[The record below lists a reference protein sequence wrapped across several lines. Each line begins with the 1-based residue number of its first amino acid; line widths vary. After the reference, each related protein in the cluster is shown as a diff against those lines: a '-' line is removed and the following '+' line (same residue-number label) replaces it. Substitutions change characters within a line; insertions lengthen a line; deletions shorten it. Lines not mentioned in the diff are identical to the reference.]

1 MTRAAALVL
10 RSLAAVA
17 VSLMTGWAA
26 LAVYWSDIQS
36 PALRISLAVG
46 IVLATLWAFALC
58 RRKGRV
64 FAGYLACFILFV
76 FWWSSIAPSNDRD
89 WQRDVAVLPHAEVN
103 GDLVTMHDVR
113 DFSYTTET
121 DYQPRYHDKTY
132 DLSKLDSVD
141 LIAVYWMGD
150 AIAHVMMSFGFGGK
164 DFLCFSIETRKE
176 VGEEYSSLKGFFRQ
190 YELTYVAADERDL
203 IRLRTDYR
211 NPPEDVYLYRTR
223 IPKENARKLFL
234 EYVKQINSLY
244 SKPEF
249 YNTLTTNC
257 TTNIIGHVRA
267 FGGKVR
273 YNWKIL
279 LSGYTPQYVYELGG
293 LDDTLPFEE
302 LRARSHVNPAARA
315 AGDAPDFSARIR
327 AGLPGMGTLKAD

>member
-10 RSLAAVA
+10 RFLAAVA

-36 PALRISLAVG
+36 PALRTSLAVG
-46 IVLATLWAFALC
+46 IALATVLAFALQP
-58 RRKGRV
+58 RKGRV
-64 FAGYLACFILFV
+64 LAGYLAFFLLFTL
-76 FWWSSIAPSNDRD
+76 WWSGIPPSNVRD
-89 WQRDVAVLPHAEVN
+89 WQRDVAVPPHAEVN
-103 GDLVTMHDVR
+103 GDLVTIHDVR
-113 DFSYTTET
+113 DFSYATET
-121 DYQPRYHDKTY
+121 DYKPRYHDKTY
-132 DLSKLDSVD
+132 DLARLDTVD

-150 AIAHVMMSFGFGGK
+150 AIAHVMMSFGFEGG

-176 VGEEYSSLKGFFRQ
+176 VGEEYSSLKGFFKQ
-190 YELTYVAADERDL
+190 YELAYVAAEERDL

-223 IPKENARKLFL
+223 IPKENARKLFM

-244 SKPEF
+244 ARPEF

-257 TTNIIGHVRA
+257 TTNIVSHVRA
-267 FGGKVR
+267 FGGKVSF
-273 YNWKIL
+273 NWKIL
-279 LSGYTPQYVYELGG
+279 LSGYAPQYVYELGG
-293 LDDTLPFEE
+293 LDDTLSFEE
-302 LRARSHVNPAARA
+302 LRARSHVNAAARA

-327 AGLPGMGTLKAD
+327 AGLPGMAR

>member
-10 RSLAAVA
+10 RFLAAVA

-36 PALRISLAVG
+36 PALRTSLAVG
-46 IVLATLWAFALC
+46 IALATVLAFALQP
-58 RRKGRV
+58 RKGRV
-64 FAGYLACFILFV
+64 LAGYLVCFLLFTL
-76 FWWSSIAPSNDRD
+76 WWSGIAPSNVRD
-89 WQRDVAVLPHAEVN
+89 WQRDVAVPPHAEVN

-113 DFSYTTET
+113 DFSYATET
-121 DYQPRYHDKTY
+121 DYKPRYHDKTY
-132 DLSKLDSVD
+132 DLARLDTVD

-150 AIAHVMMSFGFGGK
+150 AIAHVMMSFGFEGG

-190 YELTYVAADERDL
+190 YELTYVAAEERDL

-223 IPKENARKLFL
+223 IPKENARKLFM

-244 SKPEF
+244 ARPEF

-257 TTNIIGHVRA
+257 TTNIVSHVRA
-267 FGGKVR
+267 FGGKVSF
-273 YNWKIL
+273 NWKIL
-279 LSGYTPQYVYELGG
+279 LSGYAPQYVYELGG
-293 LDDTLPFEE
+293 LDETLPFEE
-302 LRARSHVNPAARA
+302 LRARSHVNAAAHA

-327 AGLPGMGTLKAD
+327 AGLPGMAR